1 MADGGITAQ
10 FNFLSYKIYKVE
22 MEMDNKLGYLLNN
35 DAILSSEVELSI
47 RLSDTDKYISSDGSI
62 MYLRGLNTRIEI
74 IDKDKETG
82 TENSILKGEFSIKGV
97 FAPTGPVEKEAEEN
111 FTKINIPAILMPY
124 LRASMSSV
132 LSGAGFGTVLFPLIN
147 IYELAKDQ
155 PHSIIEHQLDK

>member
-10 FNFLSYKIYKVE
+10 FDFLSYKIDKIE

-35 DAILSSEVELSI
+35 DAILSSEVKLSI
-47 RLSDTDKYISSDGSI
+47 RLSDTEKYISSDGSI
-62 MYLRGLNTRIEI
+62 MYLRGLNTLIDI
-74 IDKDKETG
+74 IYKD
-82 TENSILKGEFSIKGV
+82 TEKSILKGEFGITGV
-97 FAPTGPVEKEAEEN
+97 FVPTGPVEKEAEEN

-155 PHSIIEHQLDK
+155 PHSIIEHQVKND